1 MATTAKTDDW
11 TPAVSLNLDTAASA
25 AFAETMQTFYQWSET
40 QPPVAPL
47 VLQNGWYDITPQMA
61 EDFLR
66 RNSTN
71 RKVSLQ
77 TVRKYYQAMKIGE
90 WHRTGQALIIN
101 KAGKAEDL
109 QHRCWASYLGRVTF
123 PSYVITDAPV
133 DVDMFAYIDDCKPRS
148 AADALQTSGM
158 NGLSPAIAAAIKL
171 AWRYENKVLTILKQQ
186 RIREMSIP
194 EVLHFGRQN
203 ASMEEAA
210 HFVLTNHV
218 KAVGAIGNK
227 GVAVFFAWK
236 VTAIYGVTV
245 LEDFLFPL
253 GTGANLAEDSP
264 ILALRTRLLKE
275 DEDEAKMNQPRRLAL
290 LIKAFNMHLADKKVG
305 NRGLYVRDNEK
316 FPRFEE
322 SQSTEMAE
330 AAE

>member
-1 MATTAKTDDW
+1 MAAITVGDGW
-11 TPAVSLNLDTAASA
+11 TPAVSLNLDTAGAP
-25 AFAETMQTFYQWSET
+25 AFAEAMLAFYQWSDA
-40 QPPVAPL
+40 QPPLGPL
-47 VLQNGWYDITPQMA
+47 TMQNGWHDITPQMS

-66 RNSTN
+66 RNTTN

-77 TVRKYYQAMKIGE
+77 TVRKYYQAMKAGE
-90 WHRTGQALIIN
+90 WHRTGQPLIVN

-109 QHRCWASYLGRVTF
+109 QHRCWASYFGQVSF

-133 DVDMFAYIDDCKPRS
+133 DVDLFAYIDDCKPRS

-171 AWRYENKVLTILKQQ
+171 AWRYDNKVLTILKQQ

-194 EVLHFGRQN
+194 EVLDFGRAN
-203 ASMEEAA
+203 ASIEEAA
-210 HFVLTNHV
+210 HFVITNHV

-236 VTAIYGVTV
+236 VMTIYGVTV
-245 LEDFLFPL
+245 LEDFMFPL
-253 GTGANLAEDSP
+253 GSGANLGEDSP
-264 ILALRTRLLKE
+264 VLALRNRLLKE

-322 SQSTEMAE
+322 IANVELPE